1 MCGRG
6 DARDRRREA
15 SNGGDLRASRLLC
28 GAGKLSMAGSYKVA
42 FLKALDEAYPG
53 WSGEVA
59 PTASSPS
66 RRTDAM
72 QASAVDVMPGEP
84 GLPAGTARGYEP
96 RQKPPTPS
104 DQRSSKP
111 EDRQERQSQTNF
123 ASRERETLHYFLRF
137 LPRYWKKILLAIL
150 GLLFEAVLGVMRPW
164 PLKVVIDR
172 VLSHKPSRVPL
183 IHQWLDAAPST
194 SMQILY
200 GACAAVLLI
209 AIATGLT
216 VYCYTRLIGKVG
228 QLFVYDL
235 RRDLFA
241 HMQRLSLRF
250 HDTQRTGDLTTR
262 LTSDIQSIQD
272 FITSGVTSF
281 CSNAL
286 LLAALAQET
295 LASIRI
301 VQGLAQE
308 DQIDDR
314 FQAQSET
321 TLEAF
326 LESVRYQA
334 RIAPVVDCLSAIG
347 LTMVMWY
354 GARCVLNGQLTTG
367 EVIIFVA
374 YVNNFYTPMKSI
386 SRSANTFTKASVG
399 AARIVEV
406 LQHRR
411 EVRDRK
417 RARPAPKFF
426 GAIEFRDVSFEYEPG
441 VPILLHVNLHI
452 APGQKLAIVG
462 A

>member
-6 DARDRRREA
+6 DAADRRREA

-183 IHQWLDAAPST
+183 IHQWLDAAPFT

-200 GACAAVLLI
+200 GASCALI
-209 AIATGLT
+209 LK
-216 VYCYTRLIGKVG
+216 LITA
-228 QLFVYDL
+228 D
-235 RRDLFA
+235 
-241 HMQRLSLRF
+241 
-250 HDTQRTGDLTTR
+250 
-262 LTSDIQSIQD
+262 
-272 FITSGVTSF
+272 
-281 CSNAL
+281 
-286 LLAALAQET
+286 
-295 LASIRI
+295 
-301 VQGLAQE
+301 
-308 DQIDDR
+308 
-314 FQAQSET
+314 
-321 TLEAF
+321 
-326 LESVRYQA
+326 
-334 RIAPVVDCLSAIG
+334 
-347 LTMVMWY
+347 
-354 GARCVLNGQLTTG
+354 
-367 EVIIFVA
+367 VIIFFST
-374 YVNNFYTPMKSI
+374 VNNFNTSMHSI
-386 SRSANTFTKASVG
+386 SIS
-399 AARIVEV
+399 E
-406 LQHRR
+406 
-411 EVRDRK
+411 
-417 RARPAPKFF
+417 
-426 GAIEFRDVSFEYEPG
+426 
-441 VPILLHVNLHI
+441 
-452 APGQKLAIVG
+452 
-462 A
+462 